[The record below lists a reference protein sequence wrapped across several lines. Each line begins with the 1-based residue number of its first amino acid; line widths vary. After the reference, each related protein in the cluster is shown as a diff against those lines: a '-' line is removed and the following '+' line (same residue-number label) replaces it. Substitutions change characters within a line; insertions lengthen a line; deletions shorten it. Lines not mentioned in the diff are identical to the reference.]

1 MKENEQKMHLPKVTV
16 DDFFFSTQ
24 EQREKDKLEHIQN
37 IKISEIT
44 DFPNHPYKVLDDD
57 EMLEM
62 SESIK
67 ENGVIHPVIVRAKK
81 DGGYE
86 MISGHRR
93 KRATELAGIREIPA
107 IIRQMTD
114 DEATIY
120 MVDSNKQRVKVL
132 PSEKAFAYKM
142 KLNAMKRQGKRND
155 LTSSPMA
162 TKLNEKGTAEIIGQE
177 FGDGKD
183 NVYRYIKLTELIPE
197 LLQLVDDEKIA
208 LRPAV
213 EISYLNQ
220 EEQETLLDAI
230 ETTVA
235 YPSHAQA
242 IILRKK
248 SQDKTLTT
256 DDIYDILDE
265 EKPNQKEQI
274 KFKVDN
280 VREYFPK
287 GYTTEQMQNTI
298 KKLLMDYKNNWLRRQ
313 RDNIR

>member
-1 MKENEQKMHLPKVTV
+1 MHLPKVTV

-132 PSEKAFAYKM
+132 PSEKAYAYKM

>member
-1 MKENEQKMHLPKVTV
+1 MHLPKVTV

-24 EQREKDKLEHIQN
+24 EQREKEKLEHIQN
-37 IKISEIT
+37 IKINEIT

-242 IILRKK
+242 IILKKK

>member
-1 MKENEQKMHLPKVTV
+1 MHLPKVTV

>member
-1 MKENEQKMHLPKVTV
+1 MHLPKVTV

-24 EQREKDKLEHIQN
+24 EQREKEKLEHIQN
-37 IKISEIT
+37 IKIIEIT

>member
-1 MKENEQKMHLPKVTV
+1 MHLPKVTV

-24 EQREKDKLEHIQN
+24 EQREKEKLEHIQN
-37 IKISEIT
+37 IKINEIT

-274 KFKVDN
+274 YQKPLKMN
-280 VREYFPK
+280 
-287 GYTTEQMQNTI
+287 
-298 KKLLMDYKNNWLRRQ
+298 
-313 RDNIR
+313 

>member
-1 MKENEQKMHLPKVTV
+1 MHLPKVTV

-24 EQREKDKLEHIQN
+24 EQREKEKLEHIQN
-37 IKISEIT
+37 IKINEIT

-235 YPSHAQA
+235 YPSHARA

-256 DDIYDILDE
+256 DDIYDILDD

>member
-1 MKENEQKMHLPKVTV
+1 MHLPKVTV

-37 IKISEIT
+37 IKIIEIT

-107 IIRQMTD
+107 IIRKMTD

-242 IILRKK
+242 IILKKK

>member
-1 MKENEQKMHLPKVTV
+1 MHLPKVTV

-24 EQREKDKLEHIQN
+24 EQREKEKLEHIQN
-37 IKISEIT
+37 IKINEIT

>member
-1 MKENEQKMHLPKVTV
+1 MHLPKVTV

-24 EQREKDKLEHIQN
+24 EQREKEKLEHIQN
-37 IKISEIT
+37 IKIIEIT

-242 IILRKK
+242 IILKKK